1 MQRYSLRDAL
11 RRAESA
17 LEAKKTDEALAYCEQ
32 ILAIKPNWFEA
43 LRVKADC
50 YAALQK
56 YAEAE
61 TLLTGSL
68 SMDPEYVQAYL
79 SREYVARLQSDWG
92 VAAFC
97 LRRAC
102 ELTPQNGQIR
112 KSYNQ
117 LAARL
122 GRQPF
127 TPSHSGLARL
137 YMRSGLFEYAL
148 REWNIALDMNP
159 KLLEAQLGA
168 AETHWRMG
176 NMRRAQEICRYAAQ
190 NNAQCV
196 KAISLLAHMEFL
208 SGHETDSIYLFTQA
222 SQFDPELLIAHKL
235 LDDYTVAE
243 GSHLR
248 SLLKHVTLK
257 AVDSIILTA
266 PAPTNSRLATDSAV
280 GNLFVPH
287 PKTAP
292 LPNGKLDTGPLFN
305 SSTTTDAEPLQP
317 QENQNAA
324 EDYFSRSNAS
334 IKMPMTNAEIFK
346 QTEIMLW
353 GKESADDSTEDIEA
367 IIDEKTQSAE
377 PAGDAEDAKFID
389 WLIAQGAKTFGQT
402 DPAAVHTPAQMPAA
416 NSAETLSETV
426 APPPFLLNALQ
437 QGDEHH
443 NAANSSTL
451 PEPDRADIPAAQ
463 SAEKPID
470 EHVTSIED
478 AVPYQN
484 TTEDTAGSQNFTAKP
499 TESATEILP
508 LVTDSSAN
516 IHSELVKPEPQ
527 EQNRQQ
533 NTAITIEQIDQQ
545 LQSVGYAPL
554 KTGHLA
560 EFSAPDA
567 EEDTSATQDQR
578 LHAARAY
585 RKDGRSS
592 DAITEYGILM
602 KTNAD
607 SQILIS
613 DLKDAALEFPAE
625 PDIFRLLGDA
635 HIRAGNYIEAL
646 EAYNRSSSLRQQR
659 R

>member
-17 LEAKKTDEALAYCEQ
+17 LEAKKTDEAMAYCEQ

-50 YAALQK
+50 YTVLQK

-61 TLLTGSL
+61 TLLTGAL

-102 ELTPQNGQIR
+102 ELTPQNAQIR

-117 LAARL
+117 LAAQL
-122 GRQPF
+122 NRQPF

-176 NMRRAQEICRYAAQ
+176 NLRRAQEICRYAAQ

-208 SGHETDSIYLFTQA
+208 AGHETDSIYLFTQA

-235 LDDYTVAE
+235 LDDYAVAD
-243 GSHLR
+243 GAHLR

-266 PAPTNSRLATDSAV
+266 PTPTNPRLSIDSGA
-280 GNLFVPH
+280 GDSIIPH

-305 SSTTTDAEPLQP
+305 SSANTEADPLPQ

-324 EDYFSRSNAS
+324 EDFFSRSNAS

-353 GKESADDSTEDIEA
+353 GKEATEEATEDIEA
-367 IIDEKTQSAE
+367 IIDEKTRSAE
-377 PAGDAEDAKFID
+377 PENDSEDAKFID
-389 WLIAQGAKTFGQT
+389 WLIAQGAKTFGQ
-402 DPAAVHTPAQMPAA
+402 
-416 NSAETLSETV
+416 AETNSTNPPAMYPAKNPSETV
-426 APPPFLLNALQ
+426 APPPFLLNAMQ
-437 QGDEHH
+437 Q
-443 NAANSSTL
+443 SSETQDSEKH
-451 PEPDRADIPAAQ
+451 PEQEQSRADIPFNQ
-463 SAEKPID
+463 SETKPTED
-470 EHVTSIED
+470 SQHSIETV
-478 AVPYQN
+478 AQYQSSVKPA
-484 TTEDTAGSQNFTAKP
+484 DSSQDYTAAP
-499 TESATEILP
+499 IESATEILP
-508 LVTDSSAN
+508 LVTDSHANGSSAA
-516 IHSELVKPEPQ
+516 VKPAPS
-527 EQNRQQ
+527 EQNQPQ

-560 EFSAPDA
+560 EFSTPDV
-567 EEDTSATQDQR
+567 EEDTPATQEQR
-578 LHAARAY
+578 LQAARAY
-585 RKDGRSS
+585 RKDGRSG

-602 KTNAD
+602 KTNTD
-607 SQILIS
+607 SQTLIR
-613 DLKDAALEFPAE
+613 DLKDAALEFPTE